1 MLVRGV
7 WYRLLSLCFNDRATA
22 ELYTEE
28 IVGRVR
34 CVEESGTHLTTLA
47 KPGAIEEAAE
57 AAAILPELHSAEVV
71 VAGPLASI
79 FSV

>member
-1 MLVRGV
+1 M
-7 WYRLLSLCFNDRATA
+7 N
-22 ELYTEE
+22 
-28 IVGRVR
+28 GRPR
-34 CVEESGTHLTTLA
+34 EPTHGIASAASDFYKKQHLTTLA